1 MHVRTAGALAAIV
14 AAFALAYTVGVASAR
29 SLVPSHEAFRITW
42 TELKFFDEG
51 GARLSTTC
59 PVTMEGSFSM
69 RTILKVPNSLIGMI
83 TRAVVKENSCTE
95 GPARFLQETLPW
107 HLRYAGFSG
116 TLPAITR
123 IRVTILNVHYED
135 TLGVL
140 ERCLFR
146 GEATPLAGEFFR
158 EAGGVLV
165 GFEFLHSTTLPP
177 SAGSICA
184 TSGITGGLERLSTSV
199 TVLNSTTRI
208 TVTLI

>member
-1 MHVRTAGALAAIV
+1 MHARTAGALAAII
-14 AAFALAYTVGVASAR
+14 AAFVLAYAVGAASAR
-29 SLVPSHEAFRITW
+29 SIAPSHESFRITW

-69 RTILKVPNSLIGMI
+69 RTILKVPNSLIGFI
-83 TRAVVKENSCTE
+83 TRAIAKETSCTE
-95 GPARFLQETLPW
+95 GPARFLPETLPW
-107 HLRYAGFSG
+107 HLRYIGFSG

-123 IRVTILNVHYED
+123 IRVAIMNIHYED

-146 GEATPLAGEFFR
+146 GETSPLAGEFFR
-158 EAGGVLV
+158 EAGGVIT

-177 SAGSICA
+177 APGSICA
-184 TSGITGGLERLSTSV
+184 GAGITGGLERLSTSV